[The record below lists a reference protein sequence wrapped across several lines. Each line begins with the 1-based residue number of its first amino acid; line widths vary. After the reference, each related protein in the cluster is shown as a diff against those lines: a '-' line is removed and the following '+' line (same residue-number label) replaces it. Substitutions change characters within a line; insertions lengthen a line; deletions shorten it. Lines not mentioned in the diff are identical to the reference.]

1 MTKRALL
8 SVYRKEGIV
17 DLARGLAERGFEILS
32 TGGTAAELGK
42 AEVKVTGVS
51 KATGFP
57 EILDG
62 RVKTLHPGIHAGILA
77 RRDAPEHT
85 AALEKHKIA
94 PIDVVVVNLYPFEEK
109 VAKGCTFEEAVENV
123 DIGGPTMVR
132 AAAKNFRHVAV
143 VVDPADYG
151 LLLEQLD
158 RDAGIDAATRLYL
171 AQKAF
176 RHTGRYEAAIAGYF
190 SQVEEREGAYVPAE
204 ADETFPYRLSL
215 TFEKVQDLRY
225 GENPHQRA
233 AFYSDLGSTLYSV
246 AAARKMQ
253 GKELSF
259 NNILDLDAA
268 WRLATEIDDPAC
280 VIVKHTNPCGTGT
293 GASPLEAYE
302 RAWACDPTS
311 AFGGIIAFN
320 ERVDAATA
328 RKVTGQFVEAVIAP
342 GFEGEALKV
351 LGKKTNLRVMNM
363 DTTGIHKASG
373 FDLRRV
379 MGGLLAQ
386 QWDLHR
392 LERDRCEVVT
402 KRVPSEEEW
411 KALLFAWTVVKHVKS
426 NAIVFANAV
435 QTVGV
440 GAGQMSRVDSAR
452 IAAQKAVLPLAGTV
466 VASDAFFPFRDGIDE
481 IAKTG
486 ADRDRPAGRLRPRR
500 GDDRRRRRARPRHGL
515 HRRPSLPA
523 LTPDPREARV
533 DLAAPVP
540 PTKAGGASPFRS
552 AREGGGRSAQPLEC
566 RPEAT
571 LAARTAA
578 STSAGAACA
587 VPTFPTT
594 TPAAQLARAAASGRL
609 APAARARASVA
620 ITVSPAPVTSNT
632 SRAAASTCTGG
643 RPFSKRLMPC
653 SPRVTRTARQPR
665 SERTRR
671 PAARRSP
678 GPRTRSPVACSVS
691 SWLGVTTVTPRYWR
705 KWRTLGS
712 TSTGTRR
719 RRARGRTRLSSEA
732 VTTPFS

>member
-1 MTKRALL
+1 MKRRALL
-8 SVYRKEGIV
+8 SVYRKDGLV
-17 DLARGLAERGFEILS
+17 DLAKGLVSRGFEIVS
-32 TGGTAAELGK
+32 TGGTATELEK
-42 AEVKVTGVS
+42 AGVAVTGVS
-51 KATGFP
+51 KITGFP

-62 RVKTLHPGIHAGILA
+62 RVKTLHPIVHGGILA
-77 RRDAPEHT
+77 RRDLPEHQ
-85 AALEKHKIA
+85 AALEKHGIA

-109 VAKGCTFEEAVENV
+109 VAKGCSFDEAIENI

-158 RDAGIDAATRLYL
+158 REGGIDAATRLYL

-190 SQVEEREGAYVPAE
+190 SQVEAREGAYVPAE
-204 ADETFPYRLSL
+204 TDETFPYRLSL

-233 AFYSDLGSTLYSV
+233 AFYSDLGSTLFSV
-246 AAARKMQ
+246 AAARQMQ

-268 WRLATEIDDPAC
+268 WRLVTEIDDPAC

-320 ERVDAATA
+320 EKVDAAA
-328 RKVTGQFVEAVIAP
+328 AKKVTGQFVEALIAP
-342 GFEGEALKV
+342 GFEKAALEV

-363 DTTGIHKASG
+363 DTTAIHKVSG
-373 FDLRRV
+373 FDMRRV

-402 KRVPSEEEW
+402 KRRPSEEEW

-426 NAIVFANAV
+426 NAIVYSNAV

-440 GAGQMSRVDSAR
+440 GAGQTSRVDSAR

-486 ADRDRPAGRLRPRR
+486 ATAIIQPGGSVRDEE
-500 GDDRRRRRARPRHGL
+500 
-515 HRRPSLPA
+515 
-523 LTPDPREARV
+523 TI
-533 DLAAPVP
+533 
-540 PTKAGGASPFRS
+540 
-552 AREGGGRSAQPLEC
+552 
-566 RPEAT
+566 
-571 LAARTAA
+571 
-578 STSAGAACA
+578 
-587 VPTFPTT
+587 
-594 TPAAQLARAAASGRL
+594 AAADEHG
-609 APAARARASVA
+609 VA
-620 ITVSPAPVTSNT
+620 MVF
-632 SRAAASTCTGG
+632 TGV
-643 RPFSKRLMPC
+643 RHFRH
-653 SPRVTRTARQPR
+653 
-665 SERTRR
+665 
-671 PAARRSP
+671 
-678 GPRTRSPVACSVS
+678 
-691 SWLGVTTVTPRYWR
+691 
-705 KWRTLGS
+705 
-712 TSTGTRR
+712 
-719 RRARGRTRLSSEA
+719 
-732 VTTPFS
+732 

>member
-32 TGGTAAELGK
+32 TGGTAAELEK
-42 AEVKVTGVS
+42 AGVKVTGVS

-62 RVKTLHPGIHAGILA
+62 RVKTLHPLIHGGILA
-77 RRDAPEHT
+77 RRDSAEHQ
-85 AALEKHKIA
+85 AALKKHDIA
-94 PIDVVVVNLYPFEEK
+94 PIDVVVVNLYPFEDK
-109 VAKGCTFEEAVENV
+109 VAKGCTFDEAVENV
-123 DIGGPTMVR
+123 DVGGPTMVR
-132 AAAKNFRHVAV
+132 AAAKNFRDVAV

-158 RDAGIDAATRLYL
+158 REGGIDAATRLFF

-204 ADETFPYRLSL
+204 NDETFPYRLAL

-259 NNILDLDAA
+259 TNILDLDSA
-268 WRLATEIDDPAC
+268 WRLVTEIDEPAC
-280 VIVKHTNPCGTGT
+280 VIVKHTNPCGTGV

-320 ERVDAATA
+320 ERVDAAAA

-342 GFEGEALKV
+342 GFEGEALKAF
-351 LGKKTNLRVMNM
+351 GKKANLRVMNM
-363 DTTGIHKASG
+363 DTTGIHKATG

-402 KRVPSEEEW
+402 KRAPSEEEW

-452 IAAQKAVLPLAGTV
+452 FAAQKAVLPLAGTV

-486 ADRDRPAGRLRPRR
+486 ATAIVQPGGSVRDEETIAAA
-500 GDDRRRRRARPRHGL
+500 DEHGL
-515 HRRPSLPA
+515 AMVFTGVRH
-523 LTPDPREARV
+523 
-533 DLAAPVP
+533 
-540 PTKAGGASPFRS
+540 FRH
-552 AREGGGRSAQPLEC
+552 
-566 RPEAT
+566 
-571 LAARTAA
+571 
-578 STSAGAACA
+578 
-587 VPTFPTT
+587 
-594 TPAAQLARAAASGRL
+594 
-609 APAARARASVA
+609 
-620 ITVSPAPVTSNT
+620 
-632 SRAAASTCTGG
+632 
-643 RPFSKRLMPC
+643 
-653 SPRVTRTARQPR
+653 
-665 SERTRR
+665 
-671 PAARRSP
+671 
-678 GPRTRSPVACSVS
+678 
-691 SWLGVTTVTPRYWR
+691 
-705 KWRTLGS
+705 
-712 TSTGTRR
+712 
-719 RRARGRTRLSSEA
+719 
-732 VTTPFS
+732 